1 MLNKQLIKSNKLNSR
16 NDNYEML
23 RLMGIFINKLNEE
36 SNKGA
41 LIVVKGPKDI
51 QALYFLG
58 YIGNIYPLNHG
69 GSINKL
75 LSKIRKYNKL
85 ILLFDTDNEGNNLT
99 KRISK
104 IGQEQH
110 LLIDISLRKELIRI
124 TNGKIRNIENLQKI
138 FIEII

>member
-41 LIVVKGPKDI
+41 LIVVEGPKDI
-51 QALYFLG
+51 QALYSLG

-69 GSINKL
+69 GSIDKL

-85 ILLFDTDNEGNNLT
+85 ILLLDTDNEGNNLT

>member
-16 NDNYEML
+16 NDNYEMF

-41 LIVVKGPKDI
+41 LIVVEGPKDI

>member
-41 LIVVKGPKDI
+41 LIVVEGPKDI

-85 ILLFDTDNEGNNLT
+85 ILTIQVKGPLY
-99 KRISK
+99 K
-104 IGQEQH
+104 
-110 LLIDISLRKELIRI
+110 LLYLL
-124 TNGKIRNIENLQKI
+124 
-138 FIEII
+138 